1 MKKRKRKLG
10 QMLASKLSAESKI
23 EPRSNGA
30 VPKYQFIMNISLV
43 QGKNEKNK
51 DYIIITL

>member
-23 EPRSNGA
+23 ESRSNGA

-51 DYIIITL
+51 DYIMIAL